1 MSLETIKAK
10 LNEWKKELT
19 PGTFLGR
26 RAYAQILYTPA
37 GETESKDI
45 SEDMMK
51 YLLSIEVTDNLSG
64 QVDDMTVTLEDR
76 AQLWQDTWYPEP
88 GSKLDITLYTLN
100 KNGVNEGIKEL
111 PVGEFE
117 VDEIE
122 INGMPTTVQIKA
134 VNAIA
139 DTSLRGIK
147 QNQSWDNISLYKIAN
162 DIAWRNGM
170 SLDYEPGDQNNPSYE
185 HVEQSDASDL
195 EFLKKLCDDA
205 GLDLKISTKTIII
218 LDEYQL
224 ETQEPLIVFWRPGTA
239 SFSEQTSDDDVSPEN
254 PLNFTEFLSYSMKAK
269 TRDIYR
275 ACHVKY
281 KQGKNKEVIE
291 GYFEAPNKQT
301 GLTLEVNE
309 QCDTVDAANKLARK
323 KLREQNRDEIT
334 ASFSLYG
341 DFHFMAGIVIGFMNF
356 GAFDGKYI
364 VTKATH
370 SLGNGYVLSLEMR
383 RCLDGY

>member
-1 MSLETIKAK
+1 MSLESIKAR

-19 PGTFLGR
+19 PGMYLGR

-51 YLLSIEVTDNLSG
+51 YLLAIEFSDNLAG

-76 AQLWQDTWYPEP
+76 AQLWQDTWYPTP
-88 GSKLDITLYTLN
+88 GAKLDLTLYTLN

-111 PVGEFE
+111 HIGEFE

-134 VNAIA
+134 VNATA
-139 DTSLRGIK
+139 SASLRGVK
-147 QNQSWDNISLYKIAN
+147 QNQSWDNISIYKIAN

-170 SLDYEPGDQNNPSYE
+170 SLDYEPGAQNNPSYE
-185 HVEQSDASDL
+185 HVEQSDESDL

-205 GLDLKISTKTIII
+205 GLDLKVSMNTLIII
-218 LDEYQL
+218 DEAQQ
-224 ETQEPLIVFWRPGTA
+224 EMQEPLIVFWRPGTA
-239 SFSEQTSDDDVSPEN
+239 SFSEQTSDDDVSSDN
-254 PLNFTEFLSYSMKAK
+254 PLNFTTYMSYSMKAK

-275 ACHVKY
+275 ACRVKY
-281 KQGKNKEVIE
+281 RQGKNKDTIE
-291 GYFEAPNKQT
+291 GYFEAPDKPT
-301 GLTLEVNE
+301 GLILEVNE
-309 QCDTVDAANKLARK
+309 QVDTVAAADKLAKK
-323 KLREQNRDEIT
+323 KLREQNRDEVT
-334 ASFSLYG
+334 ASFSMYG
-341 DFHFMAGIVIGFMNF
+341 DFRFMAGVIVQLMNF

-364 VTKATH
+364 ITKATH
-370 SLGNGYVLSLEMR
+370 SLGSGYVLSLEMR
-383 RCLDGY
+383 RCLSGY

>member
-170 SLDYEPGDQNNPSYE
+170 SLDYEPGAQNNPSYE

-195 EFLKKLCDDA
+195 EFLKKA
-205 GLDLKISTKTIII
+205 
-218 LDEYQL
+218 
-224 ETQEPLIVFWRPGTA
+224 
-239 SFSEQTSDDDVSPEN
+239 
-254 PLNFTEFLSYSMKAK
+254 M
-269 TRDIYR
+269 
-275 ACHVKY
+275 
-281 KQGKNKEVIE
+281 
-291 GYFEAPNKQT
+291 
-301 GLTLEVNE
+301 
-309 QCDTVDAANKLARK
+309 
-323 KLREQNRDEIT
+323 
-334 ASFSLYG
+334 
-341 DFHFMAGIVIGFMNF
+341 
-356 GAFDGKYI
+356 
-364 VTKATH
+364 
-370 SLGNGYVLSLEMR
+370 
-383 RCLDGY
+383 